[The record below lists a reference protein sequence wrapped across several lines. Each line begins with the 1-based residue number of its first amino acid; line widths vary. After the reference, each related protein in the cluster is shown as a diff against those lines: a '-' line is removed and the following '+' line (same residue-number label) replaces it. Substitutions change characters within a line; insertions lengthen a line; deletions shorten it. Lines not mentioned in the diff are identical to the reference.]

1 MREVSVVSTKG
12 GVGKTTVAANL
23 GGLLAD
29 AGLRV
34 LLLDL
39 DSQPTLSSYYALSH
53 VAIAGAYELIALN
66 QTDPAQIISTTTVVG
81 LDLILSNDD
90 QGRLST
96 LLLHVPDGRLRLRNL
111 LDSFR
116 PNYDLLLIET
126 QGARSVL
133 LEMAILASD
142 LALSP
147 ITPEMLAAREL
158 RRGTLKLLSELEPSR
173 HLGIPP
179 AHHRSA
185 IPTGRPSYDP
195 VDLLKLNLYG
205 YFQRIRSSRRLE
217 AECQRNIEVMW
228 LLGRLAS
235 DFKTIADF
243 RRDNSAAFTATCRA
257 FVRFCRNA
265 GLIAGELVAIAG
277 SKFQALASSR
287 KHMTP
292 KKLKHQE
299 AVLDQRIARYLAQL
313 NEADRNEGGESIN
326 RSAVQMTLGSCR

>member
-1 MREVSVVSTKG
+1 MRVVSVVSTKG

-39 DSQPTLSSYYALSH
+39 DSQPTLSSYYALNH
-53 VAIAGAYELIALN
+53 EAIAGAYELIALN
-66 QTDPAQIISTTTVVG
+66 QTDPAQIISATEVVG

-96 LLLHVPDGRLRLRNL
+96 LLLHAPDGRLRLRNL
-111 LDSFR
+111 LDHFR
-116 PNYDLLLIET
+116 SSYDLLLIDT

-158 RRGTLKLLSELEPSR
+158 RRGTLKLLSELEPFR

-179 AHHRSA
+179 PPLRLLLNQVKAIRMDTRMIICGLRETFAGATNILVLDTVVPDRVAYLNAASLGLPVHR
-185 IPTGRPSYDP
+185 IET
-195 VDLLKLNLYG
+195 
-205 YFQRIRSSRRLE
+205 RR
-217 AECQRNIEVMW
+217 
-228 LLGRLAS
+228 
-235 DFKTIADF
+235 
-243 RRDNSAAFTATCRA
+243 
-257 FVRFCRNA
+257 
-265 GLIAGELVAIAG
+265 
-277 SKFQALASSR
+277 SR
-287 KHMTP
+287 KRRSPSALETMQT
-292 KKLKHQE
+292 
-299 AVLDQRIARYLAQL
+299 LAIEL
-313 NEADRNEGGESIN
+313 FPEWHDAISRVSRCSE
-326 RSAVQMTLGSCR
+326 VQ